1 MKLINRSSVIKYTCV
16 FYSLL
21 FSALTPFFHPFAII
35 ATLLAWIAIFGSFSN
50 LNCNA
55 FDKLMF
61 KLNILTTGYLWNN
74 LSADDFL
81 LFETYVYLDK
91 DTRITKRMGV
101 RVLEKAKYHIM
112 LKYAGDD
119 LRILDYPPINI
130 IKTVDSG
137 TFIYKIIP
145 HWLGLT
151 VKWNGKP
158 IKVIY

>member
-1 MKLINRSSVIKYTCV
+1 V

-21 FSALTPFFHPFAII
+21 FSALTPVFHPFALISII
-35 ATLLAWIAIFGSFSN
+35 LALIVICKPFSN

-55 FDKLMF
+55 FDKFMF

-74 LSADDFL
+74 LSRYDFL
-81 LFETYVYLDK
+81 LFETYSYLDK
-91 DTRITKRMGV
+91 DTRITKRMSV
-101 RVLEKAKYHIM
+101 RVLEKTKYHIT
-112 LKYAGDD
+112 LQYAGDD
-119 LRILDYPPINI
+119 LRSPDYPPINI

-145 HWLGLT
+145 HWRGLT
-151 VKWNGKP
+151 IRWNGKP